1 MFAHLSLS
9 LLLAS
14 LAAGCA
20 KRAAPIASRVDATVV
35 EGAADAS
42 RDGAGDT
49 GASDAIVAAV
59 VRPTLIVAGGRGVRE
74 LASDGSEVRTI
85 ARSPGHHPR
94 WVGPHELVMVEYR
107 GHGTSV
113 SGLWRVDL
121 DSGRSERVVR
131 VPEYR
136 CRDDGS
142 GERRV
147 LGLQSADDFRISAD
161 HRFAYLQLSHRAFHG
176 ADVVLN
182 ARFELRNGRASLYM
196 PVGQE
201 DCPLPGLGN
210 EFPYVTPKRSAQP
223 KREDTVSLPG
233 LPGFELES
241 RGLSPSR
248 NWALLSGNEEI
259 SESTIYRTVVL
270 LDRRAGQLY
279 AVKTGP
285 WPDALGPAQVQRLAR
300 GTEPDMMVI
309 ENDTDVRWIRL
320 GDHEG
325 DDDGLIIDQTL
336 FRPGQASIDLGG
348 DLVE

>member
-1 MFAHLSLS
+1 MSFGRCLSLS

-14 LAAGCA
+14 LGCA
-20 KRAAPIASRVDATVV
+20 KRTTPVSTYADAAVGDV
-35 EGAADAS
+35 AADAWP
-42 RDGAGDT
+42 DGVGDT
-49 GASDAIVAAV
+49 LVAAGAS
-59 VRPTLIVAGGRGVRE
+59 PTLIVAGDHGVRE
-74 LASDGSEVRTI
+74 IAADGTEVRTI

-94 WVGPHELVMVEYR
+94 WLGPRELIMLEYR

-113 SGLWRVDL
+113 SGLRRVDL

-147 LGLQSADDFRISAD
+147 LSLQAADDFRISAD
-161 HRFAYLQLSHRAFHG
+161 NRFAYLQLAYRGFQG
-176 ADVVLN
+176 ADVVLH

-196 PVGQE
+196 PQGKD

-210 EFPYVTPKRSAQP
+210 EFPYVLRRQRAQP
-223 KREDTVSLPG
+223 KRDDNVSLPA

-248 NWALLSGNEEI
+248 NWALLSGNEES
-259 SESTIYRTVVL
+259 SESTLYRTVVL
-270 LDRRAGQLY
+270 LDRRENQLY
-279 AVKTGP
+279 PIKTGA
-285 WPDALGPAQVQRLAR
+285 WPDALSPAQLQRLAR
-300 GTEPDMMVI
+300 GTEPDMTTI
-309 ENDTDVRWIRL
+309 ENETDVRWIRL
-320 GDHEG
+320 GDE
-325 DDDGLIIDQTL
+325 DGLIIDQTL
-336 FRPGQASIDLGG
+336 FRPGHASVDLGG